1 VEQIYSFIDSSQDFR
16 EGTPMR
22 LLNIRVSK
30 LLQLPRNSLIIIPT
44 TSNRPYHSITLH
56 SFLGATW
63 HFRPL
68 HCKPSMMLYPVI
80 T

>member
-22 LLNIRVSK
+22 LLHFEMSY
-30 LLQLPRNSLIIIPT
+30 LLWMPRNSLIIIPT

-56 SFLGATW
+56 SFLGAA
-63 HFRPL
+63 
-68 HCKPSMMLYPVI
+68 
-80 T
+80 